1 MESGFSIVFVGLSPL
16 LFCLV
21 FMIPFSFIA
30 YEPLAVDAMTEGKWS
45 HKSWNRLP
53 VHARPRYKRY
63 SASTLSTS
71 MCTQSPR

>member
-1 MESGFSIVFVGLSPL
+1 MESGFQYCICRSIALVVL
-16 LFCLV
+16 LGVHDLFLV
-21 FMIPFSFIA
+21 
-30 YEPLAVDAMTEGKWS
+30 YRLRPLALDAVTEGKWS